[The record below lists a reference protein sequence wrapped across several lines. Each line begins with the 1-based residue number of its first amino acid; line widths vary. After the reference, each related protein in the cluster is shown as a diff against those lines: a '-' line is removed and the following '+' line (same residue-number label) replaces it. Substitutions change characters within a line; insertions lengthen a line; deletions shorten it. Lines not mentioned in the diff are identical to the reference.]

1 MFPLAQRLF
10 PFSLIIPLLVSGCS
24 SDPDTVRRTGEY
36 SFYDSTQSFIALTD
50 ARRNGAVV
58 DKGVFYPK
66 NTFAYTYRYCSDN
79 PQQAANDI
87 AEYQA
92 LAKRVCD
99 TNGGQLIN
107 QASGAWCVV
116 AANTPNEQPLFSA
129 KITSTALWADLC
141 LDGPFV
147 TLRLNENTQVNQSQ
161 WYESAQI
168 LGYEPYSPLR
178 TMAPATATMHA
189 INQPSAPT
197 TAPWSDESR
206 YIYSSVGATVCLY
219 DHPHQTNMGHT
230 YRGQVFSVND
240 GLVKVSVKDKFK
252 GDIRTAPAL
261 EREKWHQSSYIT
273 APANS
278 WFVCS

>member
-1 MFPLAQRLF
+1 MFSLTQKIV
-10 PFSLIIPLLVSGCS
+10 PFSVFISLLLSGCS
-24 SDPDTVRRTGEY
+24 SGPDGVRRSGEY

-50 ARRNGAVV
+50 TRRSGAVV

-79 PQQAANDI
+79 PRQAAKDI

-99 TNGGQLIN
+99 TNSGQLIS
-107 QASGAWCVV
+107 QASGTWCVL

-147 TLRLNENTQVNQSQ
+147 TLRLNENTQASQSQ
-161 WYESAQI
+161 WYESAQV

-178 TMAPATATMHA
+178 ELAPGTAITQA
-189 INQPSAPT
+189 INQPASPA
-197 TAPWSDESR
+197 TAPWGDESQ
-206 YIYSSVGATVCLY
+206 YIYSHIGTTVCLY
-219 DHPHQTNMGHT
+219 DHPHQTNLGHT

-240 GLVKVSVKDKFK
+240 GLVKVSVKEKFK
-252 GDIRTAPAL
+252 GDIRTAPM
-261 EREKWHQSSYIT
+261 REKVNWHRTSYIT